1 MTKTSAAV
9 ALVFASAA
17 HTYSHMFV
25 LFFAT
30 VVLVFPPGADGLVRL
45 LSEHVPQVSGSFL
58 SLMAGEEKLRGD
70 PRPQLP

>member
-9 ALVFASAA
+9 ALGFASAA

-30 VVLVFPPGADGLVRL
+30 VILVLERVWQMSYAELFALSIAGSPGDNLDHFWSFHPAQMVWFVF
-45 LSEHVPQVSGSFL
+45 
-58 SLMAGEEKLRGD
+58 
-70 PRPQLP
+70 